1 MLISR
6 LPPSLEIIQS
16 QLEGTWVVIHFTSTL
31 SLSYFISEFI
41 LASYLSTQSSFPPE
55 PVLSFKGSLLLSA
68 LVLYCWLKLKITGCE
83 SWKDPERLS
92 GLPPSFLWARKLSEV
107 TLALNFMR
115 PICVD
120 NMMDC
125 SASETEDLQGKIL
138 KNVSALPDGRERGV
152 TDLTAVIFPVP
163 HPLQI

>member
-1 MLISR
+1 M
-6 LPPSLEIIQS
+6 
-16 QLEGTWVVIHFTSTL
+16 TL
-31 SLSYFISEFI
+31 
-41 LASYLSTQSSFPPE
+41 T
-55 PVLSFKGSLLLSA
+55 
-68 LVLYCWLKLKITGCE
+68 
-83 SWKDPERLS
+83 
-92 GLPPSFLWARKLSEV
+92 
-107 TLALNFMR
+107 LNFMR